1 MKNMP
6 LKPLQIVDEFHVVFS
21 LFKTTVPA
29 GLYHFKLSVKTV
41 SKHILISEW
50 EEWTKI
56 SYIEIISYWY
66 LILFQQIFSFIYNF
80 EIFPLI

>member
-29 GLYHFKLSVKTV
+29 GRYHFKLSVKTV

-50 EEWTKI
+50 EE
-56 SYIEIISYWY
+56 
-66 LILFQQIFSFIYNF
+66 
-80 EIFPLI
+80 